1 MEAEIEG
8 LKALLEAAKRMEEE
22 KDRRIEELRQ
32 ERDRWASALEAS
44 QRQITDM
51 TGKAEEPRKR
61 WLWFHRKAS

>member
-8 LKALLEAAKRMEEE
+8 LKALIEASKRMEEE

-32 ERDRWASALEAS
+32 ERDRWASALQAS

-51 TGKAEEPRKR
+51 TGKPSRGFFR
-61 WLWFHRKAS
+61 WLRRA